1 MLASAHEKDLRP
13 RLLLFIT
20 RTEDEKRLEALLD
33 EVHVPI
39 FYQCRGKGT
48 APSEMLDIFGLSGS
62 VRLITLGILP
72 KFLVPN
78 TLKKIGRQLYFHQ
91 RGGGIVVTLPVT
103 GLQTPVF
110 QTLNEETRDQLA
122 QQIKERIERDMA
134 EMHEHSNY
142 SMIWVSVANGYSDD
156 VIDAAQTAGA
166 KGGTI
171 LKGRRRNSEHV
182 SQHLG
187 ISIQD
192 EQDFVLIVVPRE
204 KKAAITSA
212 ITTACGLRT
221 PAHGVVCSLPVD
233 EAVGL
238 EE

>member
-78 TLKKIGRQLYFHQ
+78 ALKKIGRQLYFHQ

-156 VIDAAQTAGA
+156 VIDAAQAAGA

-204 KKAAITSA
+204 KKAAIMSA
-212 ITTACGLRT
+212 ITAACGLRT
-221 PAHGVVCSLPVD
+221 PAHGVVFSLPVD

>member
-78 TLKKIGRQLYFHQ
+78 ALKKIGRQLCFHQ

-156 VIDAAQTAGA
+156 VIDAAQAAGA

-204 KKAAITSA
+204 KKAAIMSA

-221 PAHGVVCSLPVD
+221 PAHGVVFSLPVD

>member
-156 VIDAAQTAGA
+156 VIDAAQAAGA

-204 KKAAITSA
+204 KKAAIMSA

-221 PAHGVVCSLPVD
+221 PAHGVVFSLPVD

>member
-78 TLKKIGRQLYFHQ
+78 ALKKIGRQLCFHQ

-156 VIDAAQTAGA
+156 VIDAAQAAGA

-204 KKAAITSA
+204 KKAAIMSA
-212 ITTACGLRT
+212 ITAACGLRT
-221 PAHGVVCSLPVD
+221 PAHGVVFSLPVD

>member
-78 TLKKIGRQLYFHQ
+78 ALKKIGRQLYFHQ

-156 VIDAAQTAGA
+156 VIDAAQAAGA

-204 KKAAITSA
+204 KKAAIMSA

-221 PAHGVVCSLPVD
+221 PAHGVVFSLPVD

>member
-78 TLKKIGRQLYFHQ
+78 ALKKIGRQLYFHQ
-91 RGGGIVVTLPVT
+91 RGGIVVTLPVT

-156 VIDAAQTAGA
+156 VIDAAQAAGA

-204 KKAAITSA
+204 KKAAIMSA

-221 PAHGVVCSLPVD
+221 PAHGVVFSLPVD

>member
-78 TLKKIGRQLYFHQ
+78 ALKKIGRQLCFHQ

-204 KKAAITSA
+204 KKAAIMSA

-221 PAHGVVCSLPVD
+221 PAHGVVFSLPVD

>member
-204 KKAAITSA
+204 KKAAIMSA

-221 PAHGVVCSLPVD
+221 PAHGVVFSLPVD

>member
-62 VRLITLGILP
+62 VRLITIGILP

-78 TLKKIGRQLYFHQ
+78 ALKKIGRQLYFHQ

-204 KKAAITSA
+204 KKAAIMSA

-221 PAHGVVCSLPVD
+221 PAHGVVFSLPVD

>member
-78 TLKKIGRQLYFHQ
+78 ALKKIGRQLYFHQ

-204 KKAAITSA
+204 KKAAIMSA

-221 PAHGVVCSLPVD
+221 PAHGVVFSLPVD

>member
-39 FYQCRGKGT
+39 CYQCRGKGT

-78 TLKKIGRQLYFHQ
+78 ALKKIGRQLYFHQ

-156 VIDAAQTAGA
+156 VIDAAQAAGA

-204 KKAAITSA
+204 KKAAIMSA

-221 PAHGVVCSLPVD
+221 PAHGVVFSLPVD

>member
-78 TLKKIGRQLYFHQ
+78 ALKQIGRQLYFHQ

-156 VIDAAQTAGA
+156 VIDAAQAAGA

-192 EQDFVLIVVPRE
+192 EQDFVLIVGPRE
-204 KKAAITSA
+204 KKAAIMSA

-221 PAHGVVCSLPVD
+221 PAHGVVFSLPVD

>member
-1 MLASAHEKDLRP
+1 
-13 RLLLFIT
+13 
-20 RTEDEKRLEALLD
+20 
-33 EVHVPI
+33 
-39 FYQCRGKGT
+39 
-48 APSEMLDIFGLSGS
+48 
-62 VRLITLGILP
+62 
-72 KFLVPN
+72 
-78 TLKKIGRQLYFHQ
+78 
-91 RGGGIVVTLPVT
+91 
-103 GLQTPVF
+103 
-110 QTLNEETRDQLA
+110 
-122 QQIKERIERDMA
+122 MA

-204 KKAAITSA
+204 KKAAIMSA

-221 PAHGVVCSLPVD
+221 PAHGVVFSLPVD

>member
-13 RLLLFIT
+13 RILLFIT

-78 TLKKIGRQLYFHQ
+78 ALKKIGRQLYFHQ

-156 VIDAAQTAGA
+156 VIDAAQAAGA

-204 KKAAITSA
+204 KKAAIMSA

-221 PAHGVVCSLPVD
+221 PAHGVVFSLPVD

>member
-20 RTEDEKRLEALLD
+20 RTEDEKRLEALLV

-78 TLKKIGRQLYFHQ
+78 ALKKIGRQLCFHQ

-110 QTLNEETRDQLA
+110 QTLNEETRDKLA

-156 VIDAAQTAGA
+156 VIDAAQAAGA

-204 KKAAITSA
+204 KKAAIMSA

-221 PAHGVVCSLPVD
+221 PAHGVVFSLPVD

>member
-78 TLKKIGRQLYFHQ
+78 ALKKIGRQLYFHQ

-156 VIDAAQTAGA
+156 VIDAAQAAGA

-192 EQDFVLIVVPRE
+192 EQDFVFIVVPRE
-204 KKAAITSA
+204 KKAAIMSA

-221 PAHGVVCSLPVD
+221 PAHGVVFSLPVD

>member
-1 MLASAHEKDLRP
+1 M
-13 RLLLFIT
+13 
-20 RTEDEKRLEALLD
+20 EKRLEALLD

-72 KFLVPN
+72 KFFGAN
-78 TLKKIGRQLYFHQ
+78 ALKKIGRQLYFHQ
-91 RGGGIVVTLPVT
+91 RGGIVVTLPVT

-156 VIDAAQTAGA
+156 VIDAAQAAGA

-204 KKAAITSA
+204 KKAAIMSA

-221 PAHGVVCSLPVD
+221 PAHGVVFSLPVD

>member
-78 TLKKIGRQLYFHQ
+78 ALKKIGRQLYFHQ

-192 EQDFVLIVVPRE
+192 EQDFVLIVVPR
-204 KKAAITSA
+204 
-212 ITTACGLRT
+212 
-221 PAHGVVCSLPVD
+221 
-233 EAVGL
+233 
-238 EE
+238 